1 MAKSKLIAVTVS
13 SLLAALVI
21 ACVGVL
27 WGSVETI
34 QNREE
39 AERLLEVTK
48 GLRVGTAIKDEVGHI
63 TASFQNHRSDGTMN
77 GAKAWTFR
85 YDNYLMSRLHL
96 APYASMDALLVFKN
110 GVLQKKSITVFV
122 ASGIAAT
129 VEERNAGFGF
139 PAGDVSDLVPRH
151 RTGITWNSATVV
163 RSITISDNNFFEEA
177 KRRNDWRISLS
188 CLDRLGGCVDARS
201 IISIPENEIVAH
213 GDHLAVRGRGA
224 GPYAGM

>member
-1 MAKSKLIAVTVS
+1 MTKSKLIAVTVF
-13 SLLAALVI
+13 SLLAAFVI
-21 ACVGVL
+21 VCVSVL

-34 QNREE
+34 RNRKE

-48 GLRVGTAIKDEVGHI
+48 GLQVGAVIEDEVAHV

-77 GAKAWTFR
+77 GATAWTFR

-96 APYASMDALLVFKN
+96 SPYASMDALLVFKN

-122 ASGIAAT
+122 ASGIAAMI
-129 VEERNAGFGF
+129 EERNAGFGF

-151 RTGITWNSATVV
+151 RTGITWNSATIV
-163 RSITISDNNFFEEA
+163 RSIAISDNNLLEEP

-188 CLDRLGGCVDARS
+188 CLDKLGGCVDARS
-201 IISIPENEIVAH
+201 IISIPENEAVTH
-213 GDHLAVRGRGA
+213 GDHSSVQGRGA
-224 GPYAGM
+224 GTHAGM